1 MRTIQLERM
10 ALRNFKGAQS
20 ADYAFGQVTDITGAN
35 GTGKS
40 TIFEAYLWCLFD
52 KDQAGN
58 KPKVQ
63 PLDENNEVIHNLTT
77 SVEMTLEID
86 GSPMKVERRLKETW
100 SKTGVC
106 TGTKSEYLVNDVP
119 MTQTQFQ
126 AKMGEILDLNKWF
139 IISSIGI
146 IPGMD
151 QKTCR
156 AAIQEIAPE
165 IDEKAIAA
173 KYKAV
178 AIAMAKGMTIDE
190 LAALTKSEKTKAQK
204 ELDSIPAQLDAQ
216 DRLRVEDDFT
226 AVGKRIDEI
235 HAEIRE
241 VTAEIDEAKRVELTP
256 EEIARAEQRRKEMK
270 EVSDRMVEIEKQ
282 ISKERGERDYA
293 IESEM
298 RRINQDTLKAQ
309 ADINAWQKQLDICNE
324 RIAQLNTEVDAARQR
339 WMEINATTYT
349 GTALDEVC
357 PTCGQRLPEE
367 KIAEAA
373 AKAEANWKA
382 AKAEQLAQINHQGK
396 TLKAE
401 IDSLTARVEDM
412 QENISKTNAMLDEFK
427 ARMDE
432 LHEKNAKL
440 PSYDDMLN
448 ENAEYAELQ
457 QRYSALVAEIHAEAE
472 SNEKNEEAIAA
483 KVEPLKAKMESLM
496 AERSELEKRMAQKAT
511 NERIDEERKRLLAN
525 QTTLQQAIAEY
536 EQAEADIAGFK
547 KEKITAVEN
556 GVSSLFRM
564 VRWKMYEANVTNS
577 GEKEICQA
585 IIDGVPYEQQNTA
598 TQVNAGIDIATAFGH
613 AYGVSAPL
621 FIDNAESVTNLLET
635 YRQLIKL
642 TVVSG
647 AKLSV
652 IGLPEEV
659 DFE

>member
-1 MRTIQLERM
+1 MT
-10 ALRNFKGAQS
+10 LRNFKGVQS

-77 SVEMTLEID
+77 SVTLHLIVDGNEMI
-86 GSPMKVERRLKETW
+86 VERRLKETW
-100 SKTGVC
+100 SKTGEC
-106 TGTKSEYLVNDVP
+106 TGTKSEYLVNEVP

-126 AKMGEILDLNKWF
+126 AKMSEILPLDKWF

-146 IPGMD
+146 IPNMD

-156 AAIQEIAPE
+156 AALQAIAPA

-173 KYKAV
+173 KYQAV
-178 AIAMAKGMTIDE
+178 AIAMAKGITVDE

-235 HAEIRE
+235 NAEVLK

-256 EEIARAEQRRKEMK
+256 EEVAKAEQRRKEMK
-270 EVSDRMVEIEKQ
+270 DVSDKMAALEVQ
-282 ISKERGERDYA
+282 INKSHDDCYYGYDNEFTAINRDTA
-293 IESEM
+293 
-298 RRINQDTLKAQ
+298 KAQ

-324 RIAQLNTEVDAARQR
+324 RIAQLNTEVEAARTR
-339 WMEINATTYT
+339 WQELNATTYT

-357 PTCGQRLPEE
+357 PTCGQRLPAE

-382 AKAEQLAQINHQGK
+382 NKVQQLEAINHQGK
-396 TLKAE
+396 KLKAE
-401 IDSLTARVEDM
+401 IDSLTTRVEDM
-412 QENISKTNAMLDEFK
+412 QANIDKTNAMLDEFK
-427 ARMDE
+427 AKMDE
-432 LHEKNAKL
+432 LNDKKSKV
-440 PSYDDMLN
+440 PSVQDMLD

-457 QRYSALVAEIHAEAE
+457 KRYNALVAEIHAEAE
-472 SNEKNEEAIAA
+472 STEKTEEAIAA

-496 AERSELEKRMAQKAT
+496 AERTELEKRMVQKAT

-525 QTTLQQAIAEY
+525 QTTLQQAMAEF
-536 EQAEADIAGFK
+536 EQAEADVAGFK

-556 GVSSLFRM
+556 GVSSLFRI
-564 VRWKMYEANVTNS
+564 VRWKMYEPNVTNS

-598 TQVNAGIDIATAFGH
+598 TQVNAGIDIATAFGQ

-635 YRQLIKL
+635 EHQLIKL
-642 TVVSG
+642 TVVPN
-647 AKLSV
+647 AKLAISA
-652 IGLPEEV
+652 E
-659 DFE
+659 

>member
-1 MRTIQLERM
+1 MRTIKLERM
-10 ALRNFKGAQS
+10 ALRNFKGVQS
-20 ADYAFGQVTDITGAN
+20 ADYAFGQVTNITGAN

-63 PLDENNEVIHNLTT
+63 PLDTSNEVIHNLTT
-77 SVEMTLEID
+77 SVELTLTID
-86 GSPMKVERRLKETW
+86 GNPMKVERRLKETW
-100 SKTGVC
+100 SKTGEC
-106 TGTKSEYLVNDVP
+106 TGTKSEYLVNEVP
-119 MTQTQFQ
+119 MTQMQFQ
-126 AKMGEILDLNKWF
+126 AKMGEILPLDKWF

-146 IPGMD
+146 IPNMD

-156 AAIQEIAPE
+156 AALQEIAPE
-165 IDEKAIAA
+165 IDEKAIAS
-173 KYKAV
+173 KYQAV
-178 AIAMAKGMTIDE
+178 AIAMAKGMTVDE

-235 HAEIRE
+235 HAEIRK
-241 VTAEIDEAKRVELTP
+241 VTADIDEAKRVELTP
-256 EEIARAEQRRKEMK
+256 DEIAKAEQRRKEMK

-282 ISKERGERDYA
+282 ISKERGEKDYA

-349 GTALDEVC
+349 GTVLDEVC

-373 AKAEANWKA
+373 AKAEANWNA
-382 AKAEQLAQINHQGK
+382 DKAEQLAQINHQGK

-401 IDSLTARVEDM
+401 IESLTTRVEDL
-412 QENISKTNAMLDEFK
+412 QANIAKTNAILDEFR

-432 LHEKNAKL
+432 LHEQNAKL

-448 ENAEYAELQ
+448 ENAEYAELN

-536 EQAEADIAGFK
+536 EQAESDIAGFK

-585 IIDGVPYEQQNTA
+585 IIDGVPYDQQNTA
-598 TQVNAGIDIATAFGH
+598 TQVNAGIDIATAFGN
-613 AYGVSAPL
+613 AYAVSAPL
-621 FIDNAESVTNLLET
+621 FIDNAESVTDMLET
-635 YRQLIKL
+635 YRQMIKL
-642 TVVSG
+642 TVVPG
-647 AKLSV
+647 AKLA
-652 IGLPEEV
+652 IN
-659 DFE
+659 FE

>member
-1 MRTIQLERM
+1 MRTIQLDRM

-63 PLDENNEVIHNLTT
+63 PLDTANEVIHNLTT

-86 GSPMKVERRLKETW
+86 GNQMKVERRLKETW
-100 SKTGVC
+100 SKTGEC
-106 TGTKSEYLVNDVP
+106 TGTKSEYLVNDVH

-126 AKMGEILDLNKWF
+126 AKMSEILPLDKWF

-156 AAIQEIAPE
+156 TALQEIAPE

-173 KYKAV
+173 KYQAV
-178 AIAMAKGMTIDE
+178 AIAMAKGMTVDE
-190 LAALTKSEKTKAQK
+190 LAALTKSEKTTAQK
-204 ELDSIPAQLDAQ
+204 ELDTIPAQLDAQ

-235 HAEIRE
+235 NAEVRKL
-241 VTAEIDEAKRVELTP
+241 TASIDEAKRIQLTP
-256 EEIARAEQRRKEMK
+256 EEIAKAEQRRKEMK
-270 EVSDRMVEIEKQ
+270 EVSDRIVELEKKIYKDRDEKENALEIEIRQ
-282 ISKERGERDYA
+282 ILL
-293 IESEM
+293 
-298 RRINQDTLKAQ
+298 DTDKAKY
-309 ADINAWQKQLDICNE
+309 DIDNWQKQLGIHNE
-324 RIAQLNTEVDAARQR
+324 RIAQLNIEMDAARKH
-339 WMEINATTYT
+339 WMEINATTYQ

-357 PTCGQRLPEE
+357 PTCGQRLPDE
-367 KIAEAA
+367 KIVEAA

-382 AKAEQLAQINHQGK
+382 AKAEQLAQINNQGK
-396 TLKAE
+396 MLKSE
-401 IDSLTARVEDM
+401 IESLTTRVEDI
-412 QENISKTNAMLDEFK
+412 QENIRKTNSILDEYK

-432 LHEKNAKL
+432 LSEQSSQI
-440 PSYDDMLN
+440 PSYQDML
-448 ENAEYAELQ
+448 EDNAEHAELQ
-457 QRYSALVAEIHAEAE
+457 QRYNTLVAEIHDAAE
-472 SNEKNEEAIAA
+472 NIEKNAQAIAA
-483 KVEPLKAKMESLM
+483 KVDPLKAKMESVM
-496 AERSELEKRMAQKAT
+496 VERTELEKRMAQKST

-525 QTTLQQAIAEY
+525 QSTLQQAIAEY
-536 EQAEADIAGFK
+536 EAAEADIAGFK

-564 VRWKMYEANVTNS
+564 VHWKMYEANVTNS

-598 TQVNAGIDIATAFGH
+598 TKVNAGIDITTAFGQ

-621 FIDNAESVTNLLET
+621 FIDNAESVTDLLET
-635 YRQLIKL
+635 ERQLIKL
-642 TVVSG
+642 TVVPG

>member
-10 ALRNFKGAQS
+10 ALRNFKGVQS
-20 ADYAFGQVTDITGAN
+20 ADYAFGQVTNITGAN

-77 SVEMTLEID
+77 SVELTLTID
-86 GSPMKVERRLKETW
+86 SNPMKVERRLKETW
-100 SKTGVC
+100 SKTGEC
-106 TGTKSEYLVNDVP
+106 TGTKSEYLVNEVP

-126 AKMGEILDLNKWF
+126 AKMSEILPLDKWF

-146 IPGMD
+146 IPNMD

-156 AAIQEIAPE
+156 AALQAIAPA

-173 KYKAV
+173 KYQAV

-235 HAEIRE
+235 NAEIRKL
-241 VTAEIDEAKRVELTP
+241 TAEIDEAKRVELTP
-256 EEIARAEQRRKEMK
+256 EEIAKAEQRRKEMK
-270 EVSDRMVEIEKQ
+270 EVNDRMAVLEVQTNKSHDDCFYGYDNEFTAIN
-282 ISKERGERDYA
+282 RDT
-293 IESEM
+293 I
-298 RRINQDTLKAQ
+298 KAQ
-309 ADINAWQKQLDICNE
+309 SDINAWQKQLEICNE
-324 RIAQLNTEVDAARQR
+324 RIAQLNTEVDAARNR
-339 WMEINATTYT
+339 WMELNATTYT

-357 PTCGQRLPEE
+357 PTCGQRLPAE

-382 AKAEQLAQINHQGK
+382 AKVQQLEQINHQGK
-396 TLKAE
+396 SLKAE
-401 IDSLTARVEDM
+401 IDSLTTRVEDL
-412 QENISKTNAMLDEFK
+412 QANIDKTNAMLDEFK
-427 ARMDE
+427 TRMEE
-432 LHEKNAKL
+432 LNEKRSKV
-440 PSYDDMLN
+440 PSVLDMLN

-457 QRYSALVAEIHAEAE
+457 KRYKALVSEIHAEAE

-483 KVEPLKAKMESLM
+483 KVEPLKAMMETLM

-525 QTTLQQAIAEY
+525 QTTLQQAMAEY
-536 EQAEADIAGFK
+536 EAAESDIAGFK

-585 IIDGVPYEQQNTA
+585 IIDGVPYDQQNTA
-598 TQVNAGIDIATAFGH
+598 TQVNAGIDIATAFGQ

-621 FIDNAESVTNLLET
+621 FIDNAESVTDILET
-635 YRQLIKL
+635 ERQLIKL
-642 TVVSG
+642 TVVPG
-647 AKLSV
+647 AELA
-652 IGLPEEV
+652 IN
-659 DFE
+659 FE

>member
-10 ALRNFKGAQS
+10 TLRNFKGVQS

-77 SVEMTLEID
+77 SVVLLIKID
-86 GSPMKVERRLKETW
+86 GNEMVVERRLKETW
-100 SKTGVC
+100 SKTGEC
-106 TGTKSEYLVNDVP
+106 TGTKSEYLVNEVP

-126 AKMGEILDLNKWF
+126 AKMSEILPLDKWF

-146 IPGMD
+146 IPSMD

-156 AAIQEIAPE
+156 AALQAIAPA

-173 KYKAV
+173 KYQAV
-178 AIAMAKGMTIDE
+178 AIAMAKCITVDE

-235 HAEIRE
+235 NADVRKL
-241 VTAEIDEAKRVELTP
+241 TAEIDEAKRVELTP
-256 EEIARAEQRRKEMK
+256 EEVAKAELRRKEMK
-270 EVSDRMVEIEKQ
+270 EMSDKLGAIEKQ
-282 ISKERGERDYA
+282 TNKERSEKDYA

-298 RRINQDTLKAQ
+298 RRINKDTLTAQ
-309 ADINAWQKQLDICNE
+309 VDIDAWQKQLNICNE
-324 RIAQLNTEVDAARQR
+324 RIAQLNTDVDAARQR
-339 WMEINATTYT
+339 WMELNATTYT
-349 GTALDEVC
+349 GTALNEVC

-382 AKAEQLAQINHQGK
+382 AKVQQLEQINAQGK
-396 TLKAE
+396 STKAE
-401 IDSLTARVEDM
+401 IESLTTRVEDL
-412 QENISKTNAMLDEFK
+412 QANISKTNAMLDEYK
-427 ARMDE
+427 TKIEE
-432 LHEKNAKL
+432 LNDKKSKV
-440 PSYDDMLN
+440 PSVQSLLE
-448 ENAEYAELQ
+448 ENADYANLQ
-457 QRYSALVAEIHAEAE
+457 QRYNTLVAEINAEAE
-472 SNEKNEEAIAA
+472 SSKKTDEAIAA
-483 KVEPLKAKMESLM
+483 KVEPLKAKMESLE

-511 NERIDEERKRLLAN
+511 NERIDEERKRLLGN
-525 QTTLQQAIAEY
+525 QSALQQAMAEY

-564 VRWKMYEANVTNS
+564 VHWKMYEANVTNS

-598 TQVNAGIDIATAFGH
+598 TQVNAGIDIATAFGQ

-621 FIDNAESVTNLLET
+621 FIDNAESVTTLLDTE
-635 YRQLIKL
+635 RQLIKL
-642 TVVSG
+642 TVVPG
-647 AKLSV
+647 AELV
-652 IGLPEEV
+652 INL
-659 DFE
+659 

>member
-10 ALRNFKGAQS
+10 ALRNFKGVQS
-20 ADYAFGQVTDITGAN
+20 ADYAFGQVTNITGAN

-63 PLDENNEVIHNLTT
+63 PLDTSNEVIHNLTT
-77 SVEMTLEID
+77 SVELTLTID
-86 GSPMKVERRLKETW
+86 GNPMKVERKLKETW
-100 SKTGVC
+100 SKTGEC
-106 TGTKSEYLVNDVP
+106 TGTKSEYLVNEVP

-146 IPGMD
+146 IPNMD

-156 AAIQEIAPE
+156 AALQEIAPE

-173 KYKAV
+173 KYQAV

-190 LAALTKSEKTKAQK
+190 LASLTKSEKAKAQK
-204 ELDSIPAQLDAQ
+204 ELDSIPTQLDAQ

-226 AVGKRIDEI
+226 AVGKRIEEI
-235 HAEIRE
+235 HAEIRKL
-241 VTAEIDEAKRVELTP
+241 TADIDEAKRVELTP
-256 EEIARAEQRRKEMK
+256 EEIAKAEQRRKEMK
-270 EVSDRMVEIEKQ
+270 EVSDKLGAIEKQ
-282 ISKERGERDYA
+282 TSKERCEKGYA
-293 IESEM
+293 IEGEM

-309 ADINAWQKQLDICNE
+309 ADINAWQKQIDICNE

-339 WMEINATTYT
+339 WMEINATSYQ
-349 GTALDEVC
+349 GTVLDEVC

-367 KIAEAA
+367 KIAEAS
-373 AKAEANWKA
+373 AKAEANWNA
-382 AKAEQLAQINHQGK
+382 DKAEQLAQINHQGK

-401 IDSLTARVEDM
+401 IESLTTRVEDL
-412 QENISKTNAMLDEFK
+412 QTNISKTNAMLDEFK
-427 ARMDE
+427 DRMDE
-432 LHEKNAKL
+432 LHEENAKL

-457 QRYSALVAEIHAEAE
+457 QRYSAMVAEIHAEAE

-511 NERIDEERKRLLAN
+511 NERIDEERKRLLDN

-621 FIDNAESVTNLLET
+621 FIDNAESVTDLLET
-635 YRQLIKL
+635 YRQMIKL
-642 TVVSG
+642 TVVPG
-647 AKLSV
+647 AKLA
-652 IGLPEEV
+652 V
-659 DFE
+659 DFK

>member
-10 ALRNFKGAQS
+10 ALRNFKGVQS
-20 ADYAFGQVTDITGAN
+20 ADYAFGQVTNITGAN

-52 KDQAGN
+52 KDHAGN

-63 PLDENNEVIHNLTT
+63 PLDTSNEVIHNLTT
-77 SVEMTLEID
+77 SVELTLTID
-86 GSPMKVERRLKETW
+86 GNPMKVERRLKETW
-100 SKTGVC
+100 SKTGEC
-106 TGTKSEYLVNDVP
+106 TGTKSEYLVNEVP

-156 AAIQEIAPE
+156 AALQEIAPE

-173 KYKAV
+173 KYQAV
-178 AIAMAKGMTIDE
+178 AIAMAKGITVDE
-190 LAALTKSEKTKAQK
+190 LASLTKSEKAKAQK
-204 ELDSIPAQLDAQ
+204 ELDTIPAQLDAQ

-226 AVGKRIDEI
+226 AVGKRINEI
-235 HAEIRE
+235 HAEIRKL
-241 VTAEIDEAKRVELTP
+241 TAEIDEAKRVELTP
-256 EEIARAEQRRKEMK
+256 EEIAKAEQRRKEMN
-270 EVSDRMVEIEKQ
+270 EVSEKMAVLEVQ
-282 ISKERGERDYA
+282 TNKSHDDCFYGYDNEFTAINRDTA
-293 IESEM
+293 
-298 RRINQDTLKAQ
+298 KAQ
-309 ADINAWQKQLDICNE
+309 ADIHAWQKQLEICNE
-324 RIAQLNTEVDAARQR
+324 RIAQLNTEVDAARKR
-339 WMEINATTYT
+339 WMEVNATTYQ
-349 GTALDEVC
+349 GTTIDEVC

-367 KIAEAA
+367 KIEEI
-373 AKAEANWKA
+373 AKLTESHWTSTKDA
-382 AKAEQLAQINHQGK
+382 QLAQINHQGK
-396 TLKAE
+396 MLKAE
-401 IDSLTARVEDM
+401 IESLTARVEDL
-412 QENISKTNAMLDEFK
+412 QANIDKTNAMMDEFK
-427 ARMDE
+427 ARMEE
-432 LHEKNAKL
+432 LNEKRSKV
-440 PSYDDMLN
+440 PSVLDMLN

-457 QRYSALVAEIHAEAE
+457 QRYCAIVEEIHAEE
-472 SNEKNEEAIAA
+472 ENNEKTEEAIAA

-496 AERSELEKRMAQKAT
+496 AERSDLEKRMAQKAT

-525 QTTLQQAIAEY
+525 QTALQQAMAEY

-564 VRWKMYEANVTNS
+564 VHWKMYEANVTNS

-598 TQVNAGIDIATAFGH
+598 TQVNACIDIATAFGQ

-621 FIDNAESVTNLLET
+621 FIDNAERVTDLLET
-635 YRQLIKL
+635 YRQMIKL
-642 TVVSG
+642 TVVPG
-647 AKLSV
+647 AKLA
-652 IGLPEEV
+652 IN
-659 DFE
+659 FE

>member
-10 ALRNFKGAQS
+10 ALRNFKGVQS
-20 ADYAFGQVTDITGAN
+20 ADYAFGQVTNIIGAN

-40 TIFEAYLWCLFD
+40 TIFDAYLWCLFD

-63 PLDENNEVIHNLTT
+63 PLDENNEVIHDLTT
-77 SVEMTLEID
+77 SVVLLMKID
-86 GSPMKVERRLKETW
+86 GNEMVVERRLKETW
-100 SKTGVC
+100 SKTGEC
-106 TGTKSEYLVNDVP
+106 TGTKSEYLVNEVP

-126 AKMGEILDLNKWF
+126 AKMSEILPLDKWF

-146 IPGMD
+146 IPNMD

-156 AAIQEIAPE
+156 AALQQIAPA

-178 AIAMAKGMTIDE
+178 AIAMAKGISVDE
-190 LAALTKSEKTKAQK
+190 LAAMTKSEKTKAQK

-235 HAEIRE
+235 NAEVRQL
-241 VTAEIDEAKRVELTP
+241 TADIDEAKRVELTP
-256 EEIARAEQRRKEMK
+256 EEIAKAEQRRKEMK
-270 EVSDRMVEIEKQ
+270 EVSDKMADIEKQ
-282 ISKERGERDYA
+282 ISKERGEKDYA
-293 IESEM
+293 FENEM
-298 RRINQDTLKAQ
+298 RKISLYTDKAMS
-309 ADINAWQKQLDICNE
+309 DIAGWQKQLDICNE
-324 RIAQLNTEVDAARQR
+324 RIAQLNTEVDAARKR
-339 WMEINATTYT
+339 WMELNATTYT
-349 GTALDEVC
+349 GTVLDEVC
-357 PTCGQRLPEE
+357 PTCGQRIPEE

-382 AKAEQLAQINHQGK
+382 AKVQQLEQINHQGK
-396 TLKAE
+396 ALKAE
-401 IDSLTARVEDM
+401 IDSLTIRVENL
-412 QENISKTNAMLDEFK
+412 QANIDKTNAMLDEFK

-432 LHEKNAKL
+432 LHDQDGKL
-440 PSYDDMLN
+440 PSYQDMLD
-448 ENAEYAELQ
+448 ENAEHAELQ
-457 QRYSALVAEIHAEAE
+457 KRYNALVAEIHAESE
-472 SNEKNEEAIAA
+472 SNEKTEEAIAA

-525 QTTLQQAIAEY
+525 QSTLQQAIAEY
-536 EQAEADIAGFK
+536 EAAEADIAGFK

-564 VRWKMYEANVTNS
+564 VHWKMYEANVTNS

-598 TQVNAGIDIATAFGH
+598 TQVNAGIDIVEAFGK
-613 AYGVSAPL
+613 AYGVEAPL
-621 FIDNAESVTNLLET
+621 FIDNAESVTDLLDTE
-635 YRQLIKL
+635 RQLIKL